1 VKSVNKSLPRIS
13 IVTPSFNQAAYLE
26 KCIKSVL
33 AQNYPNLEY
42 IVMDGGSTDGS
53 VEIIRRYESN
63 ITYWQ
68 SQPDGGQAAAIGEGF
83 QRSTGRLLSWINSD
97 DFLCKGALFR
107 VAEAYQEHPSSG
119 LFFGNSFWVDHV
131 GNLKYPLIPSSMSY
145 EDWIYQTYSVFQ
157 GSVFFSHDTYLKVG
171 GININLLYAMEYDLF
186 FKIAKIFPT
195 TYIPHFL
202 ACFRDQPKSKTNNIS
217 FTGEQEFRKVVLEI
231 ENLDTQKLRYRALVS
246 LRRSRRR
253 LFRFISF
260 IDFIKLKA
268 SQKEFSD
275 LIRFD

>member
-1 VKSVNKSLPRIS
+1 MKSIDENFPRIS
-13 IVTPSFNQAAYLE
+13 IVTPSFNQAVYLE

-33 AQNYPNLEY
+33 TQNYPNLEY

-53 VEIIRRYESN
+53 VEIIKRYEPY

-83 QRSTGRLLSWINSD
+83 ERSTGTLLSWINSD

-107 VAEAYQEHPSSG
+107 VAEAYQENPSSG

-131 GNLKYPLIPSSMSY
+131 ENFKYPLISSSMSY

-171 GININLLYAMEYDLF
+171 GINTNLVYAIEYDIF

-202 ACFRDQPKSKTNNIS
+202 ACFRDQPQSKSNNIRS
-217 FTGEQEFRKVVLEI
+217 IGKEEIRRLILEL
-231 ENLDTQKLRYRALVS
+231 ENIDVQKLPYKIVRLLLVN
-246 LRRSRRR
+246 RRR
-253 LFRFISF
+253 VAKGFSGIN
-260 IDFIKLKA
+260 LKMKIN
-268 SQKEFSD
+268 QKMFDE
-275 LIRFD
+275 LIRI